1 MSTKFKYSYS
11 KPLDGSRWKHL
22 VAIFFDPDSDAMAE
36 IYPDEGLAVYEDG
49 DAGRRARGI
58 YQPCSK
64 GKPGDGDRDYLTQ
77 QKKFLKF
84 MDESYG
90 TQEKR
95 WSVRW
100 SDYGADVRFD
110 SAADASSFVMC
121 FTEKLSEIRGL

>member
-1 MSTKFKYSYS
+1 MSIKFKYSYS

-22 VAIFFDPDSDAMAE
+22 VAIIFHPDE
-36 IYPDEGLAVYEDG
+36 VYPDDVVCREFGEDER
-49 DAGRRARGI
+49 D
-58 YQPCSK
+58 K
-64 GKPGDGDRDYLTQ
+64 VRDYLTQ

-110 SAADASSFVMC
+110 SAADAGSFVMC
-121 FTEKLSEIRGL
+121 FTEELSKIR